1 MKYFKLKSLAAGIL
15 AGLSIFSLA
24 ACGSQGTTDQK
35 DNSSSGQTE
44 QQQQTD
50 NNNTSDKGEIIFGT
64 SADYAPYEFHTMIN
78 GVDTIVG
85 SDIELA
91 KKIAEDMG
99 KELVIK
105 DIAFD
110 VLLNEL
116 QNGTI
121 DFVIA
126 AMASNEERLAQADA
140 STAYHSDDYQRVVMK
155 AEDADKY
162 TSFDDFEGSKVAVQ
176 SGAIQVGLAEENL
189 TGCELLVLQSVPDMF
204 NNLINGKCD
213 AVLVDGSV
221 AEGYVESND
230 GLVILDKDFPPIDG
244 SCVWVQKGDPEGIL
258 DSINSTIESVLNTD
272 QYKTWLAD
280 AEELAGE

>member
-1 MKYFKLKSLAAGIL
+1 MKSMKKLLALMMAAMML
-15 AGLSIFSLA
+15 FALA
-24 ACGSQGTTDQK
+24 ACGS
-35 DNSSSGQTE
+35 DNGGNDANTNN
-44 QQQQTD
+44 D
-50 NNNTSDKGEIIFGT
+50 NNSAADNNGGTEEKTKLIVGT
-64 SADYAPYEFHTMIN
+64 SADYAPYEFHTMDN
-78 GVDTIVG
+78 GNDVIVG
-85 SDIELA
+85 ADIDMINNIAEEMNVDIE
-91 KKIAEDMG
+91 
-99 KELVIK
+99 IK
-105 DIAFD
+105 DISFD

-140 STAYHSDDYQRVVMK
+140 SATYHSDDYQRVVIK
-155 AEDADKY
+155 AGDADKY
-162 TSFDDFEGSKVAVQ
+162 TSFDDFKGAKVAVQ

-213 AVLVDGSV
+213 AVLVDGNV
-221 AEGYVESND
+221 AEGYTESND

-258 DSINSTIESVLNTD
+258 DSINSTIESVLSTD

>member
-1 MKYFKLKSLAAGIL
+1 MKSMKKLLALMMAAMML
-15 AGLSIFSLA
+15 FALA
-24 ACGSQGTTDQK
+24 ACGS
-35 DNSSSGQTE
+35 DNGGNDANTN
-44 QQQQTD
+44 D
-50 NNNTSDKGEIIFGT
+50 NNNSAADNNGGTEEKTKLIVGT
-64 SADYAPYEFHTMIN
+64 SADYAPYEFHTMDN
-78 GVDTIVG
+78 GNDVIVG
-85 SDIELA
+85 ADIDMINNIAEEMNVDIE
-91 KKIAEDMG
+91 
-99 KELVIK
+99 IK
-105 DIAFD
+105 DISFD

-140 STAYHSDDYQRVVMK
+140 SAAYHSDDYQRVVIK
-155 AEDADKY
+155 AENADKY
-162 TSFDDFEGSKVAVQ
+162 TSFDDFKGAKVAVQ
-176 SGAIQVGLAEENL
+176 SGAIQVGLAEDNL

>member
-1 MKYFKLKSLAAGIL
+1 MKSMKKLLALMMAAMML
-15 AGLSIFSLA
+15 FALA
-24 ACGSQGTTDQK
+24 ACGS
-35 DNSSSGQTE
+35 DNGGNDANTG
-44 QQQQTD
+44 D
-50 NNNTSDKGEIIFGT
+50 NNANTSDNNGGTEEKTKLIVGT
-64 SADYAPYEFHTMIN
+64 SADYAPYEFHTMDN
-78 GVDTIVG
+78 GNDVIVG
-85 SDIELA
+85 ADIDMINNIAEEMNVDIE
-91 KKIAEDMG
+91 
-99 KELVIK
+99 IK
-105 DIAFD
+105 DISFD

-140 STAYHSDDYQRVVMK
+140 STTYHSDDYQRVVIK

-213 AVLVDGSV
+213 AVLVDGNV
-221 AEGYVESND
+221 AEGYTESND

-258 DSINSTIESVLNTD
+258 DSINSTIESVLSTD